1 MATWKRICTE
11 DDVSSVNISNTE
23 LTTTASGR
31 SLSLYSGTSSN
42 FTIKGRMQDSG
53 SSSAYFNAMY
63 VRAQN
68 NSFYTNKENNYVFF
82 PTLRVGKPGQVGTAG
97 NNGYKFPSVDA
108 GVTDGELMVTKSF
121 NASTGQLDFLT
132 FGQWMKPTG
141 DGIKATAATSDGYFG
156 ITGGNAPDLDNDS
169 VLVMDDTND
178 EFAHHKLINMPRSI
192 TIDFSNSTFN
202 FNSSAAGELFL
213 RSGGYL
219 QGGTGVSNGGVVVTS
234 DCTLHKVGFRY
245 KKEHSAAVDRFFR
258 VYKNNTLVYTT
269 AGSGSLNGINTVVR
283 DVATPGTNGT
293 IASGQT
299 LSFSAGDEVD
309 VSSFQSSSGNGQ
321 YLQVTLEFITNA

>member
-1 MATWKRICTE
+1 MPTWKRIFTE

-42 FTIKGRMQDSG
+42 FTIKGRMQNSG

-108 GVTDGELMVTKSF
+108 GVSDGELMVTKSF

-141 DGIKATAATSDGYFG
+141 DGIKASGAVSGYIPEATVDQ
-156 ITGGNAPDLDNDS
+156 NNDS
-169 VLVMDDTND
+169 VLLYDNTND
-178 EFAHHKLINMPRSI
+178 EFGHVKVIDLAGAVSSFSFIPFGSAADNTGTAAFLKGVNGVQHSASYGWVAPANFSI
-192 TIDFSNSTFN
+192 TGLSAILEKTSGASSTGTRLFTVFKNGSATTAEIEISATGSSPVVGSGAVTLNTPISVSAGDILSIRVKNGFSNS
-202 FNSSAAGELFL
+202 
-213 RSGGYL
+213 
-219 QGGTGVSNGGVVVTS
+219 GGTVDNMQVILR
-234 DCTLHKVGFRY
+234 CT
-245 KKEHSAAVDRFFR
+245 
-258 VYKNNTLVYTT
+258 
-269 AGSGSLNGINTVVR
+269 
-283 DVATPGTNGT
+283 
-293 IASGQT
+293 
-299 LSFSAGDEVD
+299 
-309 VSSFQSSSGNGQ
+309 
-321 YLQVTLEFITNA
+321 